1 MAKET
6 YEEIFEDLPDHD
18 DDEQEV
24 CVTQPPTLN
33 EVCVTQPATLNADS
47 STTTNGSEVIYFQ
60 AQVSEELSKP
70 RAEHVVRPET
80 PRIEP
85 EKDVD
90 IFLRPSSPVSS
101 LPATPFH
108 FPSLLSPLPSTPRR
122 TESRTPN
129 YHLMDDL
136 KLTSDESDMSDFE
149 KTPRA
154 GDAERF
160 NYSFSP
166 R

>member
-6 YEEIFEDLPDHD
+6 DEELFEDLPDHD
-18 DDEQEV
+18 DNEQEV

-33 EVCVTQPATLNADS
+33 ADS
-47 STTTNGSEVIYFQ
+47 SKTTNGSEVIE
-60 AQVSEELSKP
+60 AQVSEELTKP
-70 RAEHVVRPET
+70 CAEHVVRPET

-122 TESRTPN
+122 TEPRTPN

>member
-1 MAKET
+1 L
-6 YEEIFEDLPDHD
+6 EITN
-18 DDEQEV
+18 EQEV
-24 CVTQPPTLN
+24 SVTQPIASN
-33 EVCVTQPATLNADS
+33 AKAADGNDFKEIDNQTQTS
-47 STTTNGSEVIYFQ
+47 
-60 AQVSEELSKP
+60 ELSKP
-70 RAEHVVRPET
+70 HGEHVVRPET

-90 IFLRPSSPVSS
+90 IFLRPSS

-108 FPSLLSPLPSTPRR
+108 FPSLLSPLPNTPRR
-122 TESRTPN
+122 IEPRTPK

-154 GDAERF
+154 GDSERYK
-160 NYSFSP
+160 YSFSP